1 MCRYNVAAILNI
13 WRSHKFREMLIHLA
27 DVPRGHEDHA
37 DKEDQVVAGG
47 GHGDGGGPALLQT
60 LQHGTR
66 LTKLQAGQDQVPGAG
81 PSTDNTN
88 LFLYNSAN
96 FMQRIKML
104 FEEVTTSH
112 CTGVTDAA

>member
-1 MCRYNVAAILNI
+1 
-13 WRSHKFREMLIHLA
+13 MLVHLA

-47 GHGDGGGPALLQT
+47 GHDDGEGPALLQT
-60 LQHGTR
+60 LQHGTQ

-88 LFLYNSAN
+88 LFLYNAAN

-104 FEEVTTSH
+104 LEEVTTSH
-112 CTGVTDAA
+112 WSDGGCIIEHY